1 MRLAR
6 ALPAA
11 RVVEVDGDHDVFLAA
26 PGAFAHAL
34 AVACLAVVT
43 ARDRQPGDTERAS

>member
-11 RVVEVDGDHDVFLAA
+11 HVVEVEGDHDVFLAA

-34 AVACLAVVT
+34 ALACLAVVP
-43 ARDRQPGDTERAS
+43 AVDLRPSDTERAS